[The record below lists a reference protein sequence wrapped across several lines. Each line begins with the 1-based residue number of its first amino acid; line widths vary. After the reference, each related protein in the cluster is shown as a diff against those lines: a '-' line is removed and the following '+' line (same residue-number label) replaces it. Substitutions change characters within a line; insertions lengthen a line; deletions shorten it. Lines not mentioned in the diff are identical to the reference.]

1 MRLSRTISKF
11 SYTIALLHGFLI
23 GAVSIGLFALLIQ
36 WQDIR
41 PVDTPEA
48 QIPPE
53 MEPVAV
59 PGTGDDPKQ
68 AEEDGVGKSF
78 FAKQHGVFSTADGA
92 TQVLQSD
99 PTLKSAAVVIAEDL
113 YYIWSAVSITEADL
127 KGTGGTES
135 FVKPFQ
141 LDASSCSDEALKN
154 VPVLLSESD
163 KAKFYFEGTEPTIKI
178 PSDWK
183 TNIKAISTLSEE
195 TNIIKV
201 QLLSHYIAQNECLKV
216 SF

>member
-11 SYTIALLHGFLI
+11 SYTLALLHGFLI

-41 PVDTPEA
+41 PVETPEA

-53 MEPVAV
+53 MQPVNV
-59 PGTGDDPKQ
+59 PGDEPEPKV
-68 AEEDGVGKSF
+68 EYSF
-78 FAKQHGVFSTADGA
+78 FALQHGVFSSAEGA

-99 PTLKSAAVVIAEDL
+99 PSLKTAAVIIAEDK
-113 YYIWSAVSITEADL
+113 YYVWSAVSLVEAEVRSE
-127 KGTGGTES
+127 GNNET

-141 LDASSCSDEALKN
+141 VESQSCTEETLKN
-154 VPVLLSESD
+154 IPLLLSETD
-163 KAKFYFEGTEPTIKI
+163 KAKFYFEGVEPSIAF
-178 PSDWK
+178 PDDWQ
-183 TNIKAISTLSEE
+183 TNIKAISTLSKDI
-195 TNIIKV
+195 NIV
-201 QLLSHYIAQNECLKV
+201 RAQLLSHYIAQNTCLKV

>member
-53 MEPVAV
+53 LEPVVA
-59 PGTGDDPKQ
+59 PGGEPEPKE
-68 AEEDGVGKSF
+68 EEDKVEKSF
-78 FAKQHGVFSTADGA
+78 FAKQHGVFSTAEGA

-99 PTLKSAAVVIAEDL
+99 PKLSTAAVIIAEDK
-113 YYIWSAVSITEADL
+113 YYIWSAISVTETDL
-127 KGTGGTES
+127 KGTGSTES

-141 LDASSCSDEALKN
+141 LEASSCTEEALKN
-154 VPVLLSESD
+154 VPVLLSEAD
-163 KAKFYFEGTEPTIKI
+163 KAKFYFEGTEPTLKI

-195 TNIIKV
+195 VNIVKA